1 MNTENI
7 MEISTETEAFVEV
20 SVNTQILEEIAA
32 DVRIIMVLALL
43 TFFTSCLR
51 GWRKNVIKG
60 AK

>member
-7 MEISTETEAFVEV
+7 MEISTETEALVDA
-20 SVNTQILEEIAA
+20 SSNTQILEGIAY

-43 TFFTSCLR
+43 TFFSSCLR
-51 GWRKNVIKG
+51 GWRKNVIRG